1 MSKEQG
7 GDFELDALRDASRE
21 DQFCA
26 PIRSPMLNVLAKIQ
40 QAEAGLV
47 KKFNRLLLL
56 GFAALAI
63 PGIGRTKDPVAVK
76 WSPAVHEY
84 CRVLRFPQGWQ
95 MPLFARGKYGGQ
107 ELIPR
112 FELGDSDYEFR
123 VPGVL
128 GTRSLVCSVE
138 DYGFVKSYTKL
149 VDVLAE

>member
-1 MSKEQG
+1 
-7 GDFELDALRDASRE
+7 
-21 DQFCA
+21 
-26 PIRSPMLNVLAKIQ
+26 MLNVLAKIQ

-95 MPLFARGKYGGQ
+95 IAIMSFAFRASLGQ
-107 ELIPR
+107 DPW
-112 FELGDSDYEFR
+112 F
-123 VPGVL
+123 VVL
-128 GTRSLVCSVE
+128 RTMASS
-138 DYGFVKSYTKL
+138 SPTQN
-149 VDVLAE
+149 